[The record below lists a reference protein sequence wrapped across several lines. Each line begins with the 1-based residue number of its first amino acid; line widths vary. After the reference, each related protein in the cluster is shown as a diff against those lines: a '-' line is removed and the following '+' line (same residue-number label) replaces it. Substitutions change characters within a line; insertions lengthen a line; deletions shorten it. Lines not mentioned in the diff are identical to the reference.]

1 MRLVQLPDKKN
12 NKVTQK
18 KDENT
23 FKQYKTN
30 SLYIS

>member
-1 MRLVQLPDKKN
+1 MGLVQLQDKKN

-23 FKQYKTN
+23 LKQYKTN
-30 SLYIS
+30 FLHIS